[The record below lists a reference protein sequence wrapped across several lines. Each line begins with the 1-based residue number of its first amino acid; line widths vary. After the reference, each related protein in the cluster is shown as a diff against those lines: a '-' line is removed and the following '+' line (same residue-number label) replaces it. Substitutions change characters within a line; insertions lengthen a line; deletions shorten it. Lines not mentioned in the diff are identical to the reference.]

1 MYRLAVGLAVG
12 AAFLIAVGAALQSRS
27 AVRARSTDDSRIAFL
42 LVLIRQRRWLTGA
55 VVSVSGVGVHVVA
68 LSLGPVSAIQP
79 VGTVGLIFAVA
90 ARSALDRARPSA
102 RAVSG
107 AVIVIVGLAA
117 FLAVLPSGEGGSQL
131 PARGAIGMAVIA
143 LGVVGV
149 ALLLPRGRVG
159 VNVRAA
165 AVAAGAGASFGVGAA
180 LIGVIGR
187 RLGRSIDAVL
197 AWPTLVVIVLMLA
210 GGVAQQYAYGL
221 ARFAEV
227 YAVVLVADPFTAAF
241 TGVVV
246 LGDPI
251 PTAPL
256 DLAWLAVAAAL
267 TASGVVI
274 LARDHPAHAK
284 EERTT
289 RCAS

>member
-1 MYRLAVGLAVG
+1 MYQLAVGLAVG
-12 AAFLIAVGAALQSRS
+12 AALLIAVGAALQSR
-27 AVRARSTDDSRIAFL
+27 AAVGVRASSTRRIRFL
-42 LVLIRQRRWLTGA
+42 VKLIRTPWWLAGA
-55 VVSVSGVGVHVVA
+55 LAGVCGVAVHVVA

-90 ARSALDRARPSA
+90 AAAALDRVRPSA
-102 RAVSG
+102 RATTG
-107 AVIVIVGLAA
+107 ALVVIAGLAA
-117 FLAVLPSGEGGSQL
+117 FLIVLPPGEGSAHV
-131 PARGAIGMAVIA
+131 PARGAIGMALIA

-149 ALLLPRGRVG
+149 ALVLPRGRVG
-159 VNVRAA
+159 VNLRAGA
-165 AVAAGAGASFGVGAA
+165 MAAGAGASFGVAAA

-187 RLGRSIDAVL
+187 RVARSIDAVL
-197 AWPTLVVIVLMLA
+197 AWPTLVVLVLLLA
-210 GGVAQQYAYGL
+210 GGIAQQYAYGL

-251 PTAPL
+251 PSAPL
-256 DLAWLAVAAAL
+256 DLAWLALAAAV
-267 TASGVVI
+267 TAAGVVI
-274 LARDHPAHAK
+274 LARDHPDHVRRRAVG
-284 EERTT
+284 

>member
-1 MYRLAVGLAVG
+1 MYQLAVGLAVG

-27 AVRARSTDDSRIAFL
+27 AVRVRFTDDSRLGFL
-42 LVLIRQRRWLTGA
+42 IVLIRQRRWLAGA
-55 VVSVSGVGVHVVA
+55 VVSVCGVGVHVVA

-90 ARSALDRARPSA
+90 AKAALDRARPSA

-107 AVIVIVGLAA
+107 AVVVIVGLAA
-117 FLAVLPSGEGGSQL
+117 FLLVLPPGEGRPQV
-131 PARGAIGMAVIA
+131 PARGAVGMAVIA
-143 LGVVGV
+143 LGIAGV
-149 ALLLPRGRVG
+149 ALALPRERVG

-165 AVAAGAGASFGVGAA
+165 AAATGAGASFGVGAA

-187 RLGRSIDAVL
+187 RLARSVDTVL
-197 AWPTLVVIVLMLA
+197 AWPTVVVIILMLA

-246 LGDPI
+246 LRDPI

-267 TASGVVI
+267 TAAGVVV
-274 LARDHPAHAK
+274 LSRDHPARA
-284 EERTT
+284 RGQ
-289 RCAS
+289 AG